1 MQVEEN
7 LMLQPWDEASI
18 LVHAIVVTWTVSPP
32 DWYQCCSE
40 SKYNISFLPLSSV
53 LFVWGLA
60 EKTEKKNVHGE
71 KQSSLPA
78 ISHRLKYSHGC
89 LRCGGMKGA
98 SPQPPVFSQ
107 SAAPQVKNGTLP
119 QVSQVCL
126 GVEIDSWLRLMYRV
140 KLGLLIRNQCP
151 AASSTESL
159 LCAVSHFDHL
169 LCSDSW
175 SLSATTNIC
184 SAQTAAIGWWLM
196 HLLAVQKFRKIYQDV
211 QMWAELAP
219 KLLLLS
225 LYLFICNQD

>member
-18 LVHAIVVTWTVSPP
+18 WVHAIVATWTVSPP
-32 DWYQCCSE
+32 DCYQCCSE
-40 SKYNISFLPLSSV
+40 SKYKPTSLSLTFPSCRSV
-53 LFVWGLA
+53 QCCLFEASL
-60 EKTEKKNVHGE
+60 KKKKKKSVHGE

-98 SPQPPVFSQ
+98 SPQPPMISQ

-126 GVEIDSWLRLMYRV
+126 GVEIDFWLRLMHRV

-151 AASSTESL
+151 AASSTDQRKS
-159 LCAVSHFDHL
+159 
-169 LCSDSW
+169 
-175 SLSATTNIC
+175 
-184 SAQTAAIGWWLM
+184 AIGWWLM
-196 HLLAVQKFRKIYQDV
+196 HLLAVQNFRKIYEDV

>member
-1 MQVEEN
+1 MQVEDN

-32 DWYQCCSE
+32 DCYQCCSE
-40 SKYNISFLPLSSV
+40 SKYKPTSLSLTFPSCRSAQCC
-53 LFVWGLA
+53 LFEASL
-60 EKTEKKNVHGE
+60 KKQKKSVHGE

-126 GVEIDSWLRLMYRV
+126 GVEIDFWLRLMYRV

-151 AASSTESL
+151 AASSTDQRKFAMRCLTFWPFVVLWFLEPFSHNKYP
-159 LCAVSHFDHL
+159 LC
-169 LCSDSW
+169 
-175 SLSATTNIC
+175 T
-184 SAQTAAIGWWLM
+184 TAAIGWWLM
-196 HLLAVQKFRKIYQDV
+196 HLLAVH
-211 QMWAELAP
+211 
-219 KLLLLS
+219 
-225 LYLFICNQD
+225 